1 MASLKKTTQALEILK
16 NYEGEN
22 PYILMLKRDMFV
34 YEDPDA
40 VGDFQIDYILQ
51 NYNYKPKTI
60 NRVTKIPEWYG
71 IDRQEKWNTEFIPQK
86 LLVCSIFGETDTSYS
101 CYVQYRQSVPPV
113 ICFLPKKAIINNLF
127 VNDYNKVE
135 VDFDRYD
142 RLSNAKSEGRKLKPH
157 QKEAV
162 KFLLS
167 RKKCMLCDEQ
177 GLGKLEPV
185 SSLIPT
191 PNGFKKMG
199 EINPG
204 DQVFSS
210 DGKIY
215 NVLKTFDHKN
225 KEIYRVTFN
234 DGTYVDCGLDHLWS
248 VRTINHK
255 RRGSGWHTKSLK
267 ELIDS
272 GLQWGNKKRI
282 EKYGH
287 GINKFEI
294 PVCEPVEYNEKK
306 YLIHPY
312 ILGMCIGD
320 GNLCNGHIHISIPD
334 IEYESAER
342 ILSFLPEY
350 MTLTVNRSASC
361 PRYSIIH
368 KKRASRNDFHTEIK
382 RLGLN
387 IHGNNKFIPEEYK
400 NGSIEQRK
408 ELLSGL
414 LDSDGSIVPKNKIG
428 YYTNSEKLANDVVE
442 LVNSLGGI
450 ARIHSYKRVKNN
462 KEITEYHVMIQVK
475 FNPFKLQRKHDK
487 YTTPST
493 KYCRK
498 YIVSAEYVRN
508 EDAKC
513 LMVDSID
520 HTYLT
525 SRNYIV
531 THNTTSLS
539 VAAIEGNFDSVLII
553 CPASLKT
560 NWKTE
565 LSYYV
570 DERYIT
576 VVDGFSDKNKKELE
590 KFLGYGIGKSG
601 KKKEELAEEAKQ
613 YGKWQDNRF
622 VIVNYDI
629 LDDFYT
635 LSSVRSESAVKELVE
650 NNPMLKYIYN
660 KKACIIMDEV
670 HILTDSSSK
679 RYKIINNLIKRGK
692 PESIYLATGTPVT
705 NNPLNLYYLLAL
717 IENEI
722 TSDYNY
728 YINTYCEAKKFPA
741 KGERERCEREF
752 LRMKGKSSWYDLTN
766 AEKEGLKEYISKHA
780 KMITTA
786 TGSDNLDEL
795 QEKISHVYLRR
806 TKDILD
812 LPPKHLHEIFY
823 DLTVDQKKEYN
834 RLWEEYEAEQ
844 KQLDQGKEL
853 NKDLLEGSIYR
864 SYLANIM
871 VPKTIELAN
880 SIILKGNKVVI
891 ACCFDEELNSLREY
905 YKDKCVIYN
914 GKMGLKEKD
923 AAKDKFMTDDNCM
936 VFIGNVISAGKGIT
950 LIKSHDLI
958 FNSFNYSN
966 ADCKQVEDRIHR
978 IGQTHDCDIYYQF
991 FRETQCENVWNI
1003 VLRKQRITE
1012 ALIKKEGEK

>member
-60 NRVTKIPEWYG
+60 NRVTKIPERYG
-71 IDRQEKWNTEFIPQK
+71 LDRQEKWNTEFIPQK

-127 VNDYNKVE
+127 VEDYNKVE

-177 GLGKLEPV
+177 GLGK
-185 SSLIPT
+185 
-191 PNGFKKMG
+191 
-199 EINPG
+199 
-204 DQVFSS
+204 
-210 DGKIY
+210 
-215 NVLKTFDHKN
+215 
-225 KEIYRVTFN
+225 
-234 DGTYVDCGLDHLWS
+234 
-248 VRTINHK
+248 
-255 RRGSGWHTKSLK
+255 
-267 ELIDS
+267 
-272 GLQWGNKKRI
+272 
-282 EKYGH
+282 
-287 GINKFEI
+287 
-294 PVCEPVEYNEKK
+294 
-306 YLIHPY
+306 
-312 ILGMCIGD
+312 
-320 GNLCNGHIHISIPD
+320 
-334 IEYESAER
+334 
-342 ILSFLPEY
+342 
-350 MTLTVNRSASC
+350 
-361 PRYSIIH
+361 
-368 KKRASRNDFHTEIK
+368 
-382 RLGLN
+382 
-387 IHGNNKFIPEEYK
+387 
-400 NGSIEQRK
+400 
-408 ELLSGL
+408 
-414 LDSDGSIVPKNKIG
+414 
-428 YYTNSEKLANDVVE
+428 
-442 LVNSLGGI
+442 
-450 ARIHSYKRVKNN
+450 
-462 KEITEYHVMIQVK
+462 
-475 FNPFKLQRKHDK
+475 
-487 YTTPST
+487 
-493 KYCRK
+493 
-498 YIVSAEYVRN
+498 
-508 EDAKC
+508 
-513 LMVDSID
+513 
-520 HTYLT
+520 
-525 SRNYIV
+525 
-531 THNTTSLS
+531 TTSLS

-560 NWKTE
+560 NWKNE

-660 KKACIIMDEV
+660 KKSCIIMDEV

-722 TSDYNY
+722 TADYNY

-752 LRMKGKSSWYDLTN
+752 LRIKGKSSWYDLTN
-766 AEKEGLKEYISKHA
+766 AEKEDLKEYISKHA
-780 KMITTA
+780 RMITTA
-786 TGSDNLDEL
+786 TGSDNLEEL
-795 QEKISHVYLRR
+795 QEKISHIYLRR

-812 LPPKHLHEIFY
+812 LPPKHLHEVFY
-823 DLTVDQKKEYN
+823 DLTVDQKKKYN

-844 KQLDQGKEL
+844 KQLDQDKEL
-853 NKDLLEGSIYR
+853 NKELLEGSIYR

-880 SIILKGNKVVI
+880 SIISKGNKVVI

-923 AAKDKFMTDDNCM
+923 AAKDKFITDDNCM

-1012 ALIKKEGEK
+1012 ALIKKEEEK

>member
-40 VGDFQIDYILQ
+40 VGDFQIDYILK
-51 NYNYKPKTI
+51 NHDYKPKTI
-60 NRVTKIPEWYG
+60 NRYTKIPEWYG
-71 IDRQEKWNTEFIPQK
+71 LDRQEKWNTEFVPQK

-127 VNDYNKVE
+127 VEDYNKIE

-177 GLGKLEPV
+177 GLGK
-185 SSLIPT
+185 S
-191 PNGFKKMG
+191 
-199 EINPG
+199 
-204 DQVFSS
+204 
-210 DGKIY
+210 
-215 NVLKTFDHKN
+215 
-225 KEIYRVTFN
+225 
-234 DGTYVDCGLDHLWS
+234 
-248 VRTINHK
+248 
-255 RRGSGWHTKSLK
+255 
-267 ELIDS
+267 
-272 GLQWGNKKRI
+272 
-282 EKYGH
+282 
-287 GINKFEI
+287 
-294 PVCEPVEYNEKK
+294 
-306 YLIHPY
+306 
-312 ILGMCIGD
+312 
-320 GNLCNGHIHISIPD
+320 
-334 IEYESAER
+334 
-342 ILSFLPEY
+342 
-350 MTLTVNRSASC
+350 
-361 PRYSIIH
+361 
-368 KKRASRNDFHTEIK
+368 
-382 RLGLN
+382 
-387 IHGNNKFIPEEYK
+387 
-400 NGSIEQRK
+400 
-408 ELLSGL
+408 
-414 LDSDGSIVPKNKIG
+414 
-428 YYTNSEKLANDVVE
+428 
-442 LVNSLGGI
+442 
-450 ARIHSYKRVKNN
+450 
-462 KEITEYHVMIQVK
+462 
-475 FNPFKLQRKHDK
+475 
-487 YTTPST
+487 
-493 KYCRK
+493 
-498 YIVSAEYVRN
+498 
-508 EDAKC
+508 
-513 LMVDSID
+513 
-520 HTYLT
+520 
-525 SRNYIV
+525 
-531 THNTTSLS
+531 TSLS

-635 LSSVRSESAVKELVE
+635 LSSVRSDSAVKELVE

-660 KKACIIMDEV
+660 KKSCIIMDEV

-679 RYKIINNLIKRGK
+679 RYKIINNLIKRGN

-741 KGERERCEREF
+741 KGEKERCEKEF
-752 LRMKGKSSWYDLTN
+752 LKIKGKSSWYDLTN
-766 AEKEGLKEYISKHA
+766 TEKEDLKEYISKHA
-780 KMITTA
+780 KIITTA
-786 TGSDNLDEL
+786 TGSGNLDEL
-795 QEKISHVYLRR
+795 QEKISHIYLRR

-812 LPPKHLHEIFY
+812 LPPKHLHEVFY
-823 DLTVDQKKEYN
+823 DLTVDQKKEYD
-834 RLWEEYEAEQ
+834 RLWDEYEAEQ
-844 KQLDQGKEL
+844 KQVDQNKEL
-853 NKDLLEGSIYR
+853 NKELLEGSIYR
-864 SYLANIM
+864 IYLANIM

-880 SIILKGNKVVI
+880 SIISKGNKVVI

-991 FRETQCENVWNI
+991 FRNTQCENVWNI

-1012 ALIKKEGEK
+1012 TLIKKEEEK

>member
-1 MASLKKTTQALEILK
+1 MASIKKTAEALDILK
-16 NYEGEN
+16 NYNGDN

-34 YEDPDA
+34 YEDLDA
-40 VGDFQIDYILQ
+40 VGDFQIDYILK
-51 NYNYKPKTI
+51 NHDYKPKTI
-60 NRVTKIPEWYG
+60 NRITKIPEWYG
-71 IDRQEKWNTEFIPQK
+71 LDRQEKWNTEFVPQK
-86 LLVCSIFGETDTSYS
+86 LLVCSIFGETDISYS

-113 ICFLPKKAIINNLF
+113 MCFLPKKAIINNLF
-127 VNDYNKVE
+127 ADDYNKVE

-177 GLGKLEPV
+177 GLGK
-185 SSLIPT
+185 
-191 PNGFKKMG
+191 
-199 EINPG
+199 
-204 DQVFSS
+204 
-210 DGKIY
+210 
-215 NVLKTFDHKN
+215 
-225 KEIYRVTFN
+225 
-234 DGTYVDCGLDHLWS
+234 
-248 VRTINHK
+248 
-255 RRGSGWHTKSLK
+255 
-267 ELIDS
+267 
-272 GLQWGNKKRI
+272 
-282 EKYGH
+282 
-287 GINKFEI
+287 
-294 PVCEPVEYNEKK
+294 
-306 YLIHPY
+306 
-312 ILGMCIGD
+312 
-320 GNLCNGHIHISIPD
+320 
-334 IEYESAER
+334 
-342 ILSFLPEY
+342 
-350 MTLTVNRSASC
+350 
-361 PRYSIIH
+361 
-368 KKRASRNDFHTEIK
+368 
-382 RLGLN
+382 
-387 IHGNNKFIPEEYK
+387 
-400 NGSIEQRK
+400 
-408 ELLSGL
+408 
-414 LDSDGSIVPKNKIG
+414 
-428 YYTNSEKLANDVVE
+428 
-442 LVNSLGGI
+442 
-450 ARIHSYKRVKNN
+450 
-462 KEITEYHVMIQVK
+462 
-475 FNPFKLQRKHDK
+475 
-487 YTTPST
+487 
-493 KYCRK
+493 
-498 YIVSAEYVRN
+498 
-508 EDAKC
+508 
-513 LMVDSID
+513 
-520 HTYLT
+520 
-525 SRNYIV
+525 
-531 THNTTSLS
+531 TTSLS

-722 TSDYNY
+722 TADYNY

-741 KGERERCEREF
+741 KGEKERCEREF
-752 LRMKGKSSWYDLTN
+752 LRIKGKSSWYDLTN

-795 QEKISHVYLRR
+795 QEKISHIYLRR

-812 LPPKHLHEIFY
+812 LPPKYLHEMFY

-844 KQLDQGKEL
+844 KQLDQDKEL
-853 NKDLLEGSIYR
+853 NKELLEGSIYR
-864 SYLANIM
+864 IYLANIM

-880 SIILKGNKVVI
+880 SIISKGNKVVI

-914 GKMGLKEKD
+914 GKMGSKEKD

-1012 ALIKKEGEK
+1012 ALIKKEGDK

>member
-1 MASLKKTTQALEILK
+1 MVSLKKTTQALEILK

-60 NRVTKIPEWYG
+60 NRITKIPKWYG
-71 IDRQEKWNTEFIPQK
+71 LDRQEKWGTEFVPEKI
-86 LLVCSIFGETDTSYS
+86 LVCSIFGEMDTSYS

-113 ICFLPKKAIINNLF
+113 MCSLPKKAIINNLF
-127 VNDYNKVE
+127 VEDYNKVE

-142 RLSNAKSEGRKLKPH
+142 RLSNAKQEGRVMQEH

-167 RKKCMLCDEQ
+167 RKKCMLCHEQ
-177 GLGKLEPV
+177 GLGK
-185 SSLIPT
+185 SL
-191 PNGFKKMG
+191 
-199 EINPG
+199 
-204 DQVFSS
+204 
-210 DGKIY
+210 
-215 NVLKTFDHKN
+215 
-225 KEIYRVTFN
+225 
-234 DGTYVDCGLDHLWS
+234 
-248 VRTINHK
+248 
-255 RRGSGWHTKSLK
+255 
-267 ELIDS
+267 
-272 GLQWGNKKRI
+272 
-282 EKYGH
+282 
-287 GINKFEI
+287 
-294 PVCEPVEYNEKK
+294 
-306 YLIHPY
+306 
-312 ILGMCIGD
+312 
-320 GNLCNGHIHISIPD
+320 
-334 IEYESAER
+334 
-342 ILSFLPEY
+342 
-350 MTLTVNRSASC
+350 
-361 PRYSIIH
+361 
-368 KKRASRNDFHTEIK
+368 
-382 RLGLN
+382 
-387 IHGNNKFIPEEYK
+387 
-400 NGSIEQRK
+400 
-408 ELLSGL
+408 
-414 LDSDGSIVPKNKIG
+414 
-428 YYTNSEKLANDVVE
+428 
-442 LVNSLGGI
+442 
-450 ARIHSYKRVKNN
+450 
-462 KEITEYHVMIQVK
+462 
-475 FNPFKLQRKHDK
+475 
-487 YTTPST
+487 
-493 KYCRK
+493 
-498 YIVSAEYVRN
+498 
-508 EDAKC
+508 
-513 LMVDSID
+513 
-520 HTYLT
+520 
-525 SRNYIV
+525 
-531 THNTTSLS
+531 SLS

-660 KKACIIMDEV
+660 KKSCIIMDEV

-692 PESIYLATGTPVT
+692 PDSIYLATGTPVT

-722 TSDYNY
+722 TADYNY

-741 KGERERCEREF
+741 KGERERCEKEF
-752 LRMKGKSSWYDLTN
+752 LKKKGKTEWLYLTN
-766 AEKEGLKEYISKHA
+766 SEKDELKEYISKHA
-780 KMITTA
+780 RMITTA
-786 TGSDNLDEL
+786 TGSDNLEEL
-795 QEKISHVYLRR
+795 QEKISHIYLRR
-806 TKDILD
+806 TKDILN
-812 LPPKHLHEIFY
+812 LPPKYLHEIFY

-844 KQLDQGKEL
+844 KQVDQNKEL
-853 NKDLLEGSIYR
+853 NKELLEGSIYR
-864 SYLANIM
+864 NYLANIM

-880 SIILKGNKVVI
+880 SIISKGNKVVI

-914 GKMGLKEKD
+914 GKMGSKEKD

-991 FRETQCENVWNI
+991 FRNTQCENVWNI

-1012 ALIKKEGEK
+1012 ALIKKEDEK